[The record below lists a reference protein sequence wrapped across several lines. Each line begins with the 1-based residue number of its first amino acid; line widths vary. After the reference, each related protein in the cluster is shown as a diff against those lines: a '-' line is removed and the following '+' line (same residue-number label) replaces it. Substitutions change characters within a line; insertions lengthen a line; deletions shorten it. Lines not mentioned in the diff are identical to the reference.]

1 MIRIKE
7 IYKDYQM
14 GESCLHALSD
24 VSFNIAEGEFA
35 AIVGASGSGKTTL
48 MNIIGCLD
56 TATKGEYF
64 LDGRRISSLSQNE
77 LSVIRNEKIGFVFQ
91 GFNLIPTLTA
101 AENVEL
107 PLIYRKMRRSERTE
121 LVKSA
126 LEMVGLSARAEHK
139 PNQLSGGQ
147 QQRVAIA
154 RAIAASPPVILADE
168 PCGNLDS
175 RSGGIIMDI
184 LHDLNKSGK
193 TVVLITH
200 DGNAAK
206 TAQRII
212 RIKDGVVSA

>member
-1 MIRIKE
+1 
-7 IYKDYQM
+7 M
-14 GESCLHALSD
+14 GENCLHALSD
-24 VSFNIAEGEFA
+24 VSFTIPEGEFA

-56 TATKGEYF
+56 TATRGEYF

-77 LSVIRNEKIGFVFQ
+77 LSIIRNEKIGFVFQ

-107 PLIYRKMRRSERTE
+107 PLIYRKMHRSERTE

-200 DGNAAK
+200 DDNAAK

>member
-1 MIRIKE
+1 
-7 IYKDYQM
+7 M

-24 VSFNIAEGEFA
+24 VSFTIAEGEFA

>member
-1 MIRIKE
+1 
-7 IYKDYQM
+7 M
-14 GESCLHALSD
+14 GENCLHALTD
-24 VSFNIAEGEFA
+24 VSFTIPKGEFA

-56 TATKGEYF
+56 TATRGEYF
-64 LDGRRISSLSQNE
+64 LDGEKISSLSQNR

-107 PLIYRKMRRSERTE
+107 PLIYRRMRRAERAE
-121 LVKSA
+121 LVKNA
-126 LEMVGLSARAEHK
+126 LELVGLSSRAEHK

-154 RAIAASPPVILADE
+154 RAIAACPPVILADE

-184 LHDLNKSGK
+184 LHSLNKSGK

-200 DGNAAK
+200 DDNAAR
-206 TAQRII
+206 TAEIII